1 MSKPRVTPNPVEY
14 TYRAPESARSGST
27 AHSIPHPEPISSATY
42 HIAGILATVYGLGE
56 LDPAVTDVA
65 VLWLLHPRL
74 QTQACMAPFA
84 AHIITNYNATKASS
98 SSRRKQKGLIAVAFD
113 QRNHGSRLVR
123 AIANEAWRGGNETH
137 AQDMFGCFAGTA
149 VDTSMLLDYLPAY
162 LFPDNSRQ
170 IVQNIVLGISLGG
183 HAAWHVVMHDPRF
196 SAAVVTI
203 GCPDYVRVMSDRAR
217 LSKREAWLDSDGR
230 EFLGSRDFPSAL
242 VDKVRRVD
250 PVGLLWHGSG
260 LGRRSGQEQLYDGG
274 ELSPEEK
281 ETVIP
286 IMARC
291 LGNKRILNLSGGS
304 DKLVSYQH
312 SKPFLDWLKKSI
324 EKGGWFEGSGLYL
337 EDIVY
342 PGVGHEVPPD
352 MVSDM
357 ITFINETLEEGVE
370 GARLGS
376 KI

>member
-1 MSKPRVTPNPVEY
+1 MSKPATTNPVAY
-14 TYRAPESARSGST
+14 TYAAPESAKSGST
-27 AHSIPHPEPISSATY
+27 AHSIPHPESISSTTY
-42 HIAGILATVYGLGE
+42 HIAGILTTVYGQAE
-56 LDPAVTDVA
+56 LDPSATDVA

-84 AHIITNYNATKASS
+84 AHIISDYNNAKASS
-98 SSRRKQKGLIAVAFD
+98 SSRRKKGLIAVAFD
-113 QRNHGSRLVR
+113 QRNHGSRLVQ

-137 AQDMFGCFAGTA
+137 AQDMFSCFAGTA

-162 LFPDNSRQ
+162 IFPDSRSGRK

-217 LSKREAWLDSDGR
+217 LSKRKAWLESQGR
-230 EFLGSRDFPSAL
+230 SFLGSTDFPSAL

-250 PVGLLWHGSG
+250 PTGLLWHGSG
-260 LGRRSGQEQLYDGG
+260 LGRRSGQEQFYDGG
-274 ELSPEEK
+274 EMSAEEK
-281 ETVIP
+281 ETLMPV
-286 IMARC
+286 MARC
-291 LGNKRILNLSGGS
+291 FGNKRILNLSGGS

-352 MVSDM
+352 MVADM
-357 ITFINETLEEGVE
+357 VRFINETLEEGVE